1 MVIRISLIELLDS
14 QLVLLCGI
22 QRAGISIVLGQIINR
37 RGIIVFVPEG
47 HVVAVFS
54 QLSLSRAI
62 VGSSDVIP
70 GNGQIGCR
78 NRAFFKYSSADSNS
92 SDTSASA
99 PRLLKNSAR
108 A

>member
-14 QLVLLCGI
+14 QLVLLRCI
-22 QRAGISIVLGQIINR
+22 QRASISIVLGQIIYR

-62 VGSSDVIP
+62 IGSSDVIP
-70 GNGQIGCR
+70 GNGQVGLQKQRI
-78 NRAFFKYSSADSNS
+78 FKIFQ
-92 SDTSASA
+92 
-99 PRLLKNSAR
+99 R
-108 A
+108 